1 MVYLASTILQT
12 FKVYVKVGFAARGFV
27 ASLQFVCLVESQNTY
42 QHRKFMSLYLIVSRY
57 KIKKISKIFTTADM
71 VDRFYPNKL
80 FFVNIYFYIACLL
93 SWLDIS

>member
-27 ASLQFVCLVESQNTY
+27 ASLQFVCLVESQNTC

-57 KIKKISKIFTTADM
+57 EINKISKICTNADM
-71 VDRFYPNKL
+71 VYNFITIEI
-80 FFVNIYFYIACLL
+80 F
-93 SWLDIS
+93 